1 MRDNASDA
9 ARYFREAADKRV
21 RLGLLLRQVISE
33 HDIKAGDD
41 DIRARVEDM
50 CSGYEN
56 AYEMV
61 NMYLNNPQVM
71 QQIEPMVVEQKA
83 VEWLMENGKTKAKK
97 VTQRWPDGGGNGSN
111 AFIIP
116 TMG

>member
-1 MRDNASDA
+1 MNLSLNHPWGTVDD
-9 ARYFREAADKRV
+9 FD
-21 RLGLLLRQVISE
+21 RQVISE

-56 AYEMV
+56 ADEMV

-97 VTQRWPDGGGNGSN
+97 VTFKDYMNPPAS
-111 AFIIP
+111 
-116 TMG
+116 